1 MSFIYPNNLEHHFE
15 TEGVKI
21 NSSCKSRRVTSKIV
35 ESRMS
40 SIAYMS
46 TLPFLPT
53 MVAEATFTPK
63 KKMQLVWLCLS
74 CKNDKE

>member
-1 MSFIYPNNLEHHFE
+1 LIEGIE
-15 TEGVKI
+15 TEGVEI
-21 NSSCKSRRVTSKIV
+21 NSTRDSRRVTSKIM
-35 ESRMS
+35 ESRMT

-46 TLPFLPT
+46 TLPFIPT
-53 MVAEATFTPK
+53 MVAEATFTPE